1 MSAGSEGLR
10 RAQHCSCCRDT
21 ALSSPVIPLDG
32 NKGPLFG
39 GNWEENQSL
48 IQGKL
53 ILVNGFV

>member
-1 MSAGSEGLR
+1 MGEGLR
-10 RAQHCSCCRDT
+10 GARLYSCCRET

-32 NKGPLFG
+32 NKGPLFD